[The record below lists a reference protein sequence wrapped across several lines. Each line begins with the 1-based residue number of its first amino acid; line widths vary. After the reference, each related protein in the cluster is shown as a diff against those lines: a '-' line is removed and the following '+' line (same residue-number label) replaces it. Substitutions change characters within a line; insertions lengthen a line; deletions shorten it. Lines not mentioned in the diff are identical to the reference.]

1 MTQHKLTTRQDQQDS
16 DNKLFALLTYV
27 VLTVSGVVALAT
39 YFDVLTK

>member
-27 VLTVSGVVALAT
+27 VLIVSGVVALAT